1 VGHLFD
7 RRGLLTLAVL
17 PVFTVPIPFLV
28 FSGSYHLAIPGVVLW
43 GAAMAV
49 QETTMRAAIAELIPP
64 ARRGIAYGIFN
75 TVYGAAW
82 FAGSTAMGVLYQ
94 LGMPYAIAFA
104 LLVELASLP
113 LIFLVAR
120 SAKALPGSAP

>member
-1 VGHLFD
+1 
-7 RRGLLTLAVL
+7 
-17 PVFTVPIPFLV
+17 
-28 FSGSYHLAIPGVVLW
+28 
-43 GAAMAV
+43 MAV